1 MDAENNSRNQGRS
14 VQKYAVAMLL
24 AMAAGDGLAAAA
36 RADFVYGVVT
46 VAGLDGREE
55 PLLRGAEL
63 NSGDTVRTAEGRAQL
78 RFSDGAYVSLQP
90 QSEFAIRDYRFD
102 GKTDGSERGFF
113 GLLKGAM
120 RAVSGLVGRVNRDNF
135 QVTTPTATIG
145 IRGTGGVIQVRD
157 DGSTLIVG
165 TSGIW
170 SLTNPAGSID
180 VPAGVS
186 ALAPS
191 TPDAPPQR
199 TSQAPQAGPAPL
211 VLPVAYMEGE
221 QRDPAGNLISITKA
235 TIEVSPTPPV
245 QPAQPVPPVQ
255 PPAPT
260 LVPNLAAAFIYGI
273 GSATLGFDTDTGTTT
288 GAFNAS
294 GQLVR
299 ADIGGSLYT
308 LEAGGTH
315 ADFGTDGIL
324 TWGRW
329 IGPVTLPTGSTETYN
344 ANQGFHYVVGLP
356 TAVLPTNG
364 VIANYVLSGASRPTY
379 VDGTIGPGTFNG
391 SLSVTFGA
399 QAAINGTFQ
408 AAMPDRTFN
417 WTAVGSTTTSSF
429 SLASTPT
436 PGSCQTACTI
446 TTSGFFA
453 GPNAERAGLGYSI
466 EDTKTVVGAAAF
478 KKQ

>member
-1 MDAENNSRNQGRS
+1 
-14 VQKYAVAMLL
+14 MLL
-24 AMAAGDGLAAAA
+24 AMASGELVAAAA
-36 RADFVYGVVT
+36 RVDFVYGNVT
-46 VAGLDGREE
+46 VAGLDGREQ
-55 PLLRGAEL
+55 PLARGAEL
-63 NSGDTVRTAEGRAQL
+63 DNGDTVRTWEGRAQL
-78 RFSDGAYVSLQP
+78 RFTDGAYVSLQP

-102 GKTDGSERGFF
+102 GKTDGTERGFF

-120 RAVSGLVGRVNRDNF
+120 RTVSGLVGRVNRDQY

-211 VLPVAYMEGE
+211 VLPVAYMQGE
-221 QRDPAGNLISITKA
+221 QRDPNGNLTTVIKA
-235 TIEVSPTPPV
+235 TVETLPATPP
-245 QPAQPVPPVQ
+245 PP
-255 PPAPT
+255 PT
-260 LVPNLAAAFIYGI
+260 LIPDLAVAFTYGI
-273 GSATLGFDTDTGTTT
+273 TGQILPALDQLGGATGS
-288 GAFNAS
+288 FNAS
-294 GQLVR
+294 GQLVS
-299 ADIGGSLYT
+299 ADLGGALYR
-308 LEAGGTH
+308 LEPGGTH

-329 IGPVTLPTGSTETYN
+329 IGPVTLPSGPENYSQ
-344 ANQGFHYVVGLP
+344 NQGFHYVVGLP
-356 TAVLPTNG
+356 TPALPTNG

-379 VDGTIGPGTFNG
+379 VDGSTAPGTFTG
-391 SLSVTFGA
+391 SLTVTFNPA
-399 QAAINGTFQ
+399 QASINGAFQ
-408 AAMPDRTFN
+408 AQMPDNLYKWDVT
-417 WTAVGSTTTSSF
+417 GGTSSANF

-436 PGSCQTACTI
+436 SGCAVGGCTI
-446 TTSGFFA
+446 RTDGFFA
-453 GPNAERAGLGYSI
+453 GPAAERAGLGYTI
-466 EDTKTVVGAAAF
+466 DDTTRSKQVVGAAAF
-478 KKQ
+478 RK

>member
-1 MDAENNSRNQGRS
+1 
-14 VQKYAVAMLL
+14 MLL
-24 AMAAGDGLAAAA
+24 AMAAGDVAAAAA
-36 RADFVYGVVT
+36 RVDFVYGVVT
-46 VAGLDGREE
+46 VAGLDGREQ

-63 NSGDTVRTAEGRAQL
+63 SSGDTVRTAEGRAQL

-90 QSEFAIRDYRFD
+90 QSEFSIRDYRFD

-170 SLTNPAGSID
+170 SLSNPAGSID

-186 ALAPS
+186 ALAPA

-199 TSQAPQAGPAPL
+199 TSQAPQAGPPPLILPAPY
-211 VLPVAYMEGE
+211 VQGD
-221 QRDPAGNLISITKA
+221 QRKPNGDLASIPATA
-235 TIEVSPTPPV
+235 PPV
-245 QPAQPVPPVQ
+245 QPEPPVQ
-255 PPAPT
+255 PPAPM
-260 LVPNLAAAFIYGI
+260 LVPNLAAAFIYGA
-273 GSATLGFDTDTGTTT
+273 GSATPNFDFDTGGTT
-288 GAFNAS
+288 GSFNAS

-308 LEAGGTH
+308 LEPGGTH
-315 ADFGTDGIL
+315 ADFGSDGIL

-329 IGPVTLPTGSTETYN
+329 IGPVTLPSGSTENYS

-364 VIANYVLSGASRPTY
+364 VVANFVLSGASRPTY
-379 VDGTIGPGTFNG
+379 VDGLIAPGTFNG
-391 SLSVTFGA
+391 SLSVTFGP
-399 QAAINGTFQ
+399 QANINGTFQ

-417 WTAVGSTTTSSF
+417 WTAAGSTSSSSFLLPTQTSSGC
-429 SLASTPT
+429 AGT
-436 PGSCQTACTI
+436 CDIQTA
-446 TTSGFFA
+446 GFFA
-453 GPNAERAGLGYSI
+453 GASAERVGLGYSI
-466 EDTKTVVGAAAF
+466 NDSGTGKTALGAAAF
-478 KKQ
+478 RKQ

>member
-1 MDAENNSRNQGRS
+1 
-14 VQKYAVAMLL
+14 
-24 AMAAGDGLAAAA
+24 
-36 RADFVYGVVT
+36 
-46 VAGLDGREE
+46 
-55 PLLRGAEL
+55 
-63 NSGDTVRTAEGRAQL
+63 
-78 RFSDGAYVSLQP
+78 
-90 QSEFAIRDYRFD
+90 
-102 GKTDGSERGFF
+102 
-113 GLLKGAM
+113 
-120 RAVSGLVGRVNRDNF
+120 
-135 QVTTPTATIG
+135 
-145 IRGTGGVIQVRD
+145 
-157 DGSTLIVG
+157 
-165 TSGIW
+165 
-170 SLTNPAGSID
+170 
-180 VPAGVS
+180 
-186 ALAPS
+186 
-191 TPDAPPQR
+191 
-199 TSQAPQAGPAPL
+199 QAPQAGPAPL

-235 TIEVSPTPPV
+235 TIEVSPMPPARLA
-245 QPAQPVPPVQ
+245 QPAPPVQ

-273 GSATLGFDTDTGTTT
+273 GSATFGFDTDTGTTT

>member
-1 MDAENNSRNQGRS
+1 
-14 VQKYAVAMLL
+14 MLL

-36 RADFVYGVVT
+36 RADFVYGNVT
-46 VAGLDGREE
+46 VAGLDGREQA
-55 PLLRGAEL
+55 LVRGAEL
-63 NSGDTVRTAEGRAQL
+63 NNGDTVRTADGRAQL
-78 RFSDGAYVSLQP
+78 RFTDGAYVSLQP

-102 GKTDGSERGFF
+102 GRTDGTERGFF

-120 RAVSGLVGRVNRDNF
+120 RTVSGLVGRVNRDHY

-186 ALAPS
+186 ALAPANS
-191 TPDAPPQR
+191 DTPPQR

-211 VLPVAYMEGE
+211 ILPVAYMQGE
-221 QRDPAGNLISITKA
+221 QRTANGDLTSIANA
-235 TIEVSPTPPV
+235 TIPAPTPP
-245 QPAQPVPPVQ
+245 PATETVVSGLAVAFTYATDAATPT
-255 PPAPT
+255 PA
-260 LVPNLAAAFIYGI
+260 LV
-273 GSATLGFDTDTGTTT
+273 FDTNTGGTTGT
-288 GAFNAS
+288 FNAS
-294 GQLVR
+294 GQLVG
-299 ADIGGSLYT
+299 ADIGGNTYRL
-308 LEAGGTH
+308 APGGIH

-329 IGPVTLPTGSTETYN
+329 IGPVALSGGSETYS

-356 TAVLPTNG
+356 TPVLPTNG
-364 VIANYVLSGASRPTY
+364 VTANYVLSGASRPTY
-379 VDGTIGPGTFNG
+379 LDGSTVPGAFTGSLTVTFN
-391 SLSVTFGA
+391 A
-399 QAAINGTFQ
+399 QANISGQFQ
-408 AAMPDRTFN
+408 AAMPDRTFAWSAN
-417 WTAVGSTTTSSF
+417 GSTSTSGF
-429 SLASTPT
+429 SLAANPATVSGCATN
-436 PGSCQTACTI
+436 CFIQTN
-446 TTSGFFA
+446 GFFA
-453 GPNAERAGLGYSI
+453 GASAERVGLGYSI

>member
-1 MDAENNSRNQGRS
+1 
-14 VQKYAVAMLL
+14 MLL
-24 AMAAGDGLAAAA
+24 AMATGEALAVAA
-36 RADFVYGVVT
+36 RADFVYGNVT
-46 VAGLDGREE
+46 VAGLDGREQ

-63 NSGDTVRTAEGRAQL
+63 NNGDTVRTAEGRAQL
-78 RFSDGAYVSLQP
+78 RFTDGAYVSLQP

-102 GKTDGSERGFF
+102 GKSDGTERGFF

-120 RAVSGLVGRVNRDNF
+120 RAVTGLVGRVNRD
-135 QVTTPTATIG
+135 QYQITTPTATIG

-211 VLPVAYMEGE
+211 ILPVAYMEGE
-221 QRDPAGNLISITKA
+221 QRDPNGNLTSIIKA
-235 TIEVSPTPPV
+235 TIETPP
-245 QPAQPVPPVQ
+245 ATTPP

-260 LVPNLAAAFIYGI
+260 PISGLAAAFTYGV
-273 GSATLGFDTDTGTTT
+273 GSATLFFDTDTGGTT
-288 GAFNAS
+288 GLFNAS
-294 GQLVR
+294 GQLVG
-299 ADIGGSLYT
+299 ADIGGSLYK
-308 LEAGGTH
+308 LEPGGTH

-329 IGPVTLPTGSTETYN
+329 IGPVTLPGGPENYS

-356 TAVLPTNG
+356 TPVLPTNG
-364 VIANYVLSGASRPTY
+364 VTATYALAGASRPTY
-379 VDGTIGPGTFNG
+379 LDGSTAPGTFTG
-391 SLSVTFGA
+391 SLTVNFGA
-399 QAAINGTFQ
+399 QASLNGTFQ
-408 AAMPDRTFN
+408 AAMPDRTFA
-417 WTAVGSTTTSSF
+417 WTAAGTTSSSSF
-429 SLASTPT
+429 SLATQTST
-436 PGSCQTACTI
+436 GCVGACVI
-446 TTSGFFA
+446 TTGGFFA
-453 GPNAERAGLGYSI
+453 GANAERAGVGYSI
-466 EDTKTVVGAAAF
+466 EDTKTVTGAAAF
-478 KKQ
+478 RKQ

>member
-1 MDAENNSRNQGRS
+1 M
-14 VQKYAVAMLL
+14 QKYAVAMLL
-24 AMAAGDGLAAAA
+24 AMAAGDVAAAAA
-36 RADFVYGVVT
+36 RVDFVYGNVS
-46 VAGLDGREE
+46 VAGLDGREQ

-135 QVTTPTATIG
+135 RVTTPTATIG

-170 SLTNPAGSID
+170 SLSNPAGSID

-199 TSQAPQAGPAPL
+199 TSQAPQAGPPPLILPAPY
-211 VLPVAYMEGE
+211 VQGD
-221 QRDPAGNLISITKA
+221 QRKSNGDLASIPNVT
-235 TIEVSPTPPV
+235 
-245 QPAQPVPPVQ
+245 Q
-255 PPAPT
+255 PPPPPPT
-260 LVPNLAAAFIYGI
+260 ETSVSGLAAGFTYAI
-273 GSATLGFDTDTGTTT
+273 GTSSPPLILVFDTDTGTTT
-288 GAFNAS
+288 GTFNAS
-294 GQLVR
+294 GQLVS
-299 ADIGGSLYT
+299 ADIGGLNYK
-308 LEAGGTH
+308 LAPGGTH
-315 ADFGTDGIL
+315 ADFGTDGVL

-329 IGPVTLPTGSTETYN
+329 IGPVTLPSGSESYN

-364 VIANYVLSGASRPTY
+364 VIANYALSGASRPTY
-379 VDGTIGPGTFNG
+379 LDGSTAPGTFGG
-391 SLSVTFGA
+391 SLSVAFGA
-399 QAAINGTFQ
+399 QASINGTFQ

-417 WTAVGSTTTSSF
+417 WTASGSTSSSSF
-429 SLASTPT
+429 LLAT
-436 PGSCQTACTI
+436 QTSGGCAGACNI

-453 GPNAERAGLGYSI
+453 GPSAERVGLGYSI

>member
-1 MDAENNSRNQGRS
+1 
-14 VQKYAVAMLL
+14 VQKYAFAVLL
-24 AMAAGDGLAAAA
+24 VVAAGDVAAAAA
-36 RADFVYGVVT
+36 RADFVYGNVT
-46 VAGLDGREE
+46 VAGLDGREA

-63 NSGDTVRTAEGRAQL
+63 NTGDTVRTADGRAQL

-102 GKTDGSERGFF
+102 GKTDGTERGFF
-113 GLLKGAM
+113 ALLKGAM
-120 RAVSGLVGRVNRDNF
+120 RTVSGLVGRVNRDQY

-191 TPDAPPQR
+191 TADVPPYR
-199 TSQAPQAGPAPL
+199 TSQAPQAGPPPL
-211 VLPVAYMEGE
+211 ILPVAYMAGE
-221 QRDPAGNLISITKA
+221 QRDANGNLTTITKA
-235 TIEVSPTPPV
+235 TIQLP
-245 QPAQPVPPVQ
+245 
-255 PPAPT
+255 PPAPPPAET
-260 LVPNLAAAFIYGI
+260 SVPGLAVAFTYGI
-273 GSATLGFDTDTGTTT
+273 SAPAGLGFDLAGGVT
-288 GAFNAS
+288 GAFDTS

-299 ADIGGSLYT
+299 ADNGGSLYK
-308 LEAGGTH
+308 LEPGGSH

-329 IGPVTLPTGSTETYN
+329 IGPVTLPSGPENYS
-344 ANQGFHYVVGLP
+344 ANQGFHYVVGVP
-356 TAVLPTNG
+356 TPALPTNN
-364 VIANYVLSGASRPTY
+364 VIANYVLAGASRPTY
-379 VDGTIGPGTFNG
+379 LDGSTAPGTFTG
-391 SLSVTFGA
+391 SMTVNFAA
-399 QAAINGTFQ
+399 QATINGTFQ

-417 WTAVGSTTTSSF
+417 WTASGSTSSSSF
-429 SLASTPT
+429 SLATQTST
-436 PGSCQTACTI
+436 GCVGACTI
-446 TTSGFFA
+446 TTAGFFA
-453 GPNAERAGLGYSI
+453 GPSAERAGVGYSI

-478 KKQ
+478 KR

>member
-1 MDAENNSRNQGRS
+1 
-14 VQKYAVAMLL
+14 VQKFAVAMLL
-24 AMAAGDGLAAAA
+24 GMAAGEVLAAAA
-36 RADFVYGVVT
+36 RVDFVYGNVT
-46 VAGLDGREE
+46 VAGLDGREQ
-55 PLLRGAEL
+55 PLLRGSEL
-63 NSGDTVRTAEGRAQL
+63 DNGDTVRTWEGRAQL
-78 RFSDGAYVSLQP
+78 RFTDGAYVSLQP

-102 GKTDGSERGFF
+102 GKTDGTERGFF

-120 RAVSGLVGRVNRDNF
+120 RAVTGLVGRVNRDQY

-191 TPDAPPQR
+191 TPDIPPQR
-199 TSQAPQAGPAPL
+199 TSQPPQAGPAPL
-211 VLPVAYMEGE
+211 ILPAAYVQGD
-221 QRDPAGNLISITKA
+221 QRGANGDLTSITSA
-235 TIEVSPTPPV
+235 TIQTPPATESV
-245 QPAQPVPPVQ
+245 VSG
-255 PPAPT
+255 
-260 LVPNLAAAFIYGI
+260 LAASFTYGI
-273 GSATLGFDTDTGTTT
+273 GAPVALGFDTDTGGTT
-288 GAFNAS
+288 GTFNAS

-308 LEAGGTH
+308 LEPGGTH

-329 IGPVTLPTGSTETYN
+329 TGPVTLPGGPENYS

-356 TAVLPTNG
+356 TPVLPTNG
-364 VIANYVLSGASRPTY
+364 VTATYALAGASRPTY
-379 VDGTIGPGTFNG
+379 LDGSTTPGTFTG
-391 SLSVTFGA
+391 SLTVKFDP
-399 QAAINGTFQ
+399 QASINGTFQ

-417 WTAVGSTTTSSF
+417 WTALGSTSSSSFLLATQTSSGCVGTCNI
-429 SLASTPT
+429 A
-436 PGSCQTACTI
+436 TA
-446 TTSGFFA
+446 GFFA
-453 GPNAERAGLGYSI
+453 GANAEGAGVGYSI
-466 EDTKTVVGAAAF
+466 NDTGNAKTVTGAAAF
-478 KKQ
+478 RKP